1 MCTARRAFPE
11 LKDQFA
17 PNSRDHRWVFV
28 RGRLAAGQTV
38 TQAMAQVAT
47 IGKQLD
53 AAFPIGLDLDTRFR
67 SPYGIARPW
76 GVRTMS
82 SRPMGVP
89 APLMRLAV
97 GMTIGAVV
105 LVLLVACT
113 NLANL
118 MLARNLRRRG
128 EMGTRVALGAS
139 RGQLVLES
147 MAEPLMLTIA
157 GGVAGM
163 GVARVLMKVL
173 STEVAVGNGFS
184 LQVLPRLDP
193 ATLAAGSCAT
203 LLALLVAG
211 VVPVLQS
218 TRVDLPIGARGR
230 WRRDGG
236 PLARPALPDRSAG
249 DRVSAARRGCRTLRR

>member
-1 MCTARRAFPE
+1 
-11 LKDQFA
+11 
-17 PNSRDHRWVFV
+17 
-28 RGRLAAGQTV
+28 
-38 TQAMAQVAT
+38 MAQVAT

-97 GMTIGAVV
+97 GTTIGAVV

-193 ATLAAGSCAT
+193 AHPGRRLLRNAPRPPRRGRRARAAVHARRSPDRCSRPMAAGRWPAGAAGAT
-203 LLALLVAG
+203 
-211 VVPVLQS
+211 
-218 TRVDLPIGARGR
+218 
-230 WRRDGG
+230 
-236 PLARPALPDRSAG
+236 
-249 DRVSAARRGCRTLRR
+249 